1 MTSGAKLEI
10 QLVNTK
16 TQTTPEKHTMKE
28 ALALIYAAL
37 IAPIV
42 EAIKENT
49 AAISASK
56 SSCTGT
62 PSPAANEAPEPQPEA
77 PKRGRKPAADKAPPA
92 DDAPAGEEV
101 TAEDIIA
108 HAKSLDDA
116 AKEKLKGW
124 MQKTYGVQAVAELK
138 ASDRPAVLKML
149 KDKGATDTRAQAP
162 KAEEW

>member
-1 MTSGAKLEI
+1 
-10 QLVNTK
+10 
-16 TQTTPEKHTMKE
+16 MKE

-37 IAPIV
+37 IAPLV

-62 PSPAANEAPEPQPEA
+62 PSPTTGTEAPEPQPET
-77 PKRGRKPAADKAPPA
+77 PKRGRKPAADKAP
-92 DDAPAGEEV
+92 PAGEEV

-108 HAKSLDDA
+108 HAKSLDND

>member
-1 MTSGAKLEI
+1 
-10 QLVNTK
+10 
-16 TQTTPEKHTMKE
+16 MKE

-37 IAPIV
+37 IAPLV
-42 EAIKENT
+42 EAINANT

-62 PSPAANEAPEPQPEA
+62 PPATNEAPEPQPEA

-92 DDAPAGEEV
+92 GEAPAGEEV

-108 HAKSLDDA
+108 HAKSLDND

-162 KAEEW
+162 KAEVW

>member
-1 MTSGAKLEI
+1 MTSGTKLEI

-16 TQTTPEKHTMKE
+16 TKPERHTMKE

-37 IAPIV
+37 IAPLV

-62 PSPAANEAPEPQPEA
+62 PSPTTGTEAPEPQPET

-92 DDAPAGEEV
+92 EAPAGEEV

-108 HAKSLDDA
+108 HAKSLDND

-162 KAEEW
+162 KAEVW